1 MEALAIAGAPP
12 KTRKRLLT
20 YKDYVAL
27 TPPDSGNYELHNGQ
41 IVYMASPTPHH
52 QDIAT
57 ELSAQMHFFVK
68 QHKLGKVYSA
78 PLDTVFDEINTFQPD
93 VLFIAKERTAII
105 GSKKIEG
112 APDFVVEI
120 QSEGNTPKEMGYK
133 KYIYETFMV
142 REYWVINLKKE
153 TITKYLNDEGEFR
166 QVGIFRNDEEV
177 ASDVLNGFRVSL
189 KGLSETP

>member
-41 IVYMASPTPHH
+41 IVYMASPTPPH
-52 QDIAT
+52 QRIT
-57 ELSAQMHFFVK
+57 RRLSTRIDNFLEK
-68 QHKLGKVYSA
+68 NKLGEVFFA
-78 PLDTVFDEINTFQPD
+78 PLDTVFDEINTLQPD
-93 VLFIAKERTAII
+93 VLFIAKSRTAII
-105 GSKKIEG
+105 GPKKIEG

-166 QVGIFRNDEEV
+166 QIGIFRKDEEV

-189 KGLSETP
+189 NELSETP

>member
-12 KTRKRLLT
+12 KTRKKLLT

-57 ELSAQMHFFVK
+57 ELTTQMRIFAK
-68 QHKLGKVYSA
+68 QRQLGKVYSA
-78 PLDTVFDEINTFQPD
+78 PLDTVFDEINTLQPD
-93 VLFIAKERTAII
+93 VLFIAKERLAII
-105 GSKKIEG
+105 GPKKIEG

-120 QSEGNTPKEMGYK
+120 QSGGNTPKEMGYK
-133 KYIYETFMV
+133 KYVYETFMV

-153 TITKYLNDEGEFR
+153 TITKYLNEEGEFR
-166 QVGIFRNDEEV
+166 QAGIFSKDEEV
-177 ASDVLNGFRVSL
+177 ASDMLSGFRVSL
-189 KGLSETP
+189 KELSEPQ